1 MNLIYYYDFKPSSFS
16 LDITKELC
24 GKISEAELHIESS
37 GIRHTLLLKSPKV
50 PSAPSITIRDLF
62 NDLTTKSIDSFKVF
76 GEQHEPGLRDS
87 DVIWRIELWKND
99 TIKYQIVHCIAIGG
113 ELPKEGWK

>member
-24 GKISEAELHIESS
+24 GKILEAELHIELS
-37 GIRHTLLLKSPKV
+37 GTINTLLLKSPKV
-50 PSAPSITIRDLF
+50 PSAPSITIRDIF
-62 NDLTTKSIDSFKVF
+62 NDLTTKPIDSFKVF

-87 DVIWRIELWKND
+87 DMLWRIELWRNGE
-99 TIKYQIVHCIAIGG
+99 IKYPIVHCTAIEG
-113 ELPKEGWK
+113 LPKDGWK